1 VPAARWLAGEPEE
14 GVSYIGVS
22 QSGKRWVATLTSA
35 RAGYHMA
42 LGAFDSP
49 TEAAAAYDEVCVPVS
64 LPSVQLYDAPL
75 PSHSPVAFTRQCY
88 LVQVSLVSLQPPP
101 PAFTNQSLPS

>member
-1 VPAARWLAGEPEE
+1 M
-14 GVSYIGVS
+14 SYIGVS

-49 TEAAAAYDEVCVPVS
+49 TEAAAAYDEVCVPIS
-64 LPSVQLYDAPL
+64 LPSVQLSDAPAPL
-75 PSHSPVAFTRQCY
+75 TLTCRLYPAVLLGARFTCF
-88 LVQVSLVSLQPPP
+88 SSTPP
-101 PAFTNQSLPS
+101 PASTHQSLPW